1 MAIKTKIK
9 KMENYYKCKCGSDR
23 FVRIY
28 NVWNETI
35 KVVISEEDLD
45 VQELGKEKDHLV
57 GYICADCRQDADEL
71 NDWL

>member
-1 MAIKTKIK
+1 
-9 KMENYYKCKCGSDR
+9 MERYYECKCGSDR

-35 KVVISEEDLD
+35 KVAISEEDGEEFVD
-45 VQELGKEKDHLV
+45 VQELGKEKDHLF

>member
-1 MAIKTKIK
+1 MAI
-9 KMENYYKCKCGSDR
+9 MENYYYYKCKCDSDR

-35 KVVISEEDLD
+35 KVAISEEDVD

-71 NDWL
+71 NEWL